1 MPSINDDFFYSTTP
15 DVTVLPAERAEHD
28 NFASLRTSFFNQG
41 RVAAHCS
48 NTELSFRRLDAGFE
62 VRSARSPSSSD
73 SLSVPSM
80 GRLDGNILLK
90 QLAELSG
97 NSMTCVTLSIRLRM
111 PDGVRARAKTRFAGG
126 T

>member
-1 MPSINDDFFYSTTP
+1 MLRQNEQNMTT
-15 DVTVLPAERAEHD
+15 LP
-28 NFASLRTSFFNQG
+28 SLRTSFFNQG

-48 NTELSFRRLDAGFE
+48 NTELGFRRLDAGFE

-73 SLSVPSM
+73 SLCVPSM
-80 GRLDGNILLK
+80 GRLDGNTLLK

-111 PDGVRARAKTRFAGG
+111 PDGVRDRAKTRFAGG